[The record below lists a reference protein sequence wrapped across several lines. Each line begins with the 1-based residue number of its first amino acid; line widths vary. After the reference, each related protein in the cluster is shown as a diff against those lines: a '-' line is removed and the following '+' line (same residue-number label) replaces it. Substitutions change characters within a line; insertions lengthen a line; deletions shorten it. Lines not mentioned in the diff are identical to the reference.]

1 MFKSFINRD
10 LKLEKSIARILFNN
24 SLKISTAE
32 SCTGGLLSSRLTDIS
47 GSSVYTALN
56 YVTYSN
62 EAKNKVLNV
71 PMKIIN
77 EYGAVSRECARDMA
91 EGLYDVSN
99 SDIVV
104 CTTGIAGPT
113 GGSENKPVGLLY
125 VAIKNQMNIEVKEYK
140 LNPKLQRVDM
150 KYEFTQCTLTQLLE
164 FLNENYLSN

>member
-1 MFKSFINRD
+1 MFRNFLNRD
-10 LKLEKSIARILFNN
+10 LKLEKAIARILFNN
-24 SLKISTAE
+24 SLTLSSAE

-47 GSSVYTALN
+47 GSSVYTKLN

-62 EAKNKVLNV
+62 EAKNKILGVSE
-71 PMKIIN
+71 KILN

-91 EGLYDVSN
+91 EGLYELSN
-99 SDIVV
+99 SDITI

-140 LNPKLQRVDM
+140 LNPKFQRVNM
-150 KYEFTQCTLTQLLE
+150 KYEFTQCALTQLLE
-164 FLNENYLSN
+164 FLNRNYLSN